1 MSIPSSLP
9 SSLFCCL
16 LFCILPNAS
25 AQDRSLV
32 QLFPESTVAFVEL
45 APADQWIQHPLRQ
58 QVQASANFK
67 EVWRSE
73 PVMKLRSGL
82 MLAEFALGD
91 KAENLI
97 TKLIK
102 GGAAFAVDK
111 EQQGV
116 ALVTKTESKDW
127 LESYLKKLVKL
138 AREEATRKKEDDPLK
153 ETEYRGLLAYKTK
166 DGIIAVLD
174 EFLLITNKDTLAK
187 IIADRYVDRSA
198 DGFEQTEQY
207 SQFAKDQNHATDSSS
222 TGTEV
227 GWMTVDVQSLREA
240 GVAPDLLGGKAKDF
254 GAEMILGGLLAVLHQ
269 TPTVSGTLR
278 LSDSKVSLSLDSPYQ
293 TGWGGEERAFFFGE
307 EGKGHAMPLL
317 QSENRIAGLSA
328 YRDVSQLWLRAGD
341 LFDATVNDQ
350 LAQADST
357 LTTLFSGRD
366 FGEEILGAIYPEV
379 RIVVSHQDFQ
389 EASSIPAVKLP
400 EFALVAKLRKPALM
414 KQELKRIFQ
423 SLVGFINVT
432 SAMNG
437 QPQLDLD
444 IEGDSAQQYYTSR
457 FVPEVDRKD
466 NAELPIQFNF
476 SPCLAFVDD
485 FVVLSS
491 TVALTKQMAVQ
502 LKSSAGESASP
513 ASSTAKNTILNVQ
526 ATALREA
533 LEANRKLMVSQNM
546 VENGHSKSEAETEVG
561 LLLAVLKMLDQ
572 MTVDLSFNDK
582 ATLETSL
589 HFVK

>member
-138 AREEATRKKEDDPLK
+138 ARDEATKKKEDDPLK

-166 DGIIAVLD
+166 DGIIAALD
-174 EFLLITNKDTLAK
+174 EYLLITNKHTLAK

-198 DGFEQTEQY
+198 EGFEQTEQY
-207 SQFAKDQNHATDSSS
+207 SQFAKDQNQATDSSS
-222 TGTEV
+222 TGKEV
-227 GWMTVDVQSLREA
+227 GWMTVDIQSLREA

-278 LSDSKVSLSLDSPYQ
+278 LSDSKISLSLDSPYQ
-293 TGWGGEERAFFFGE
+293 TGWGGEERVFFFGE
-307 EGKGHAMPLL
+307 EGKGQAMPLL
-317 QSENRIAGLSA
+317 QSENRIASLSA
-328 YRDVSQLWLRAGD
+328 YRDVSQMWLRAGD

-379 RIVVSHQDFQ
+379 RIVVSHQDFT

-476 SPCLAFVDD
+476 NPCLAFVDD

-491 TVALTKQMAVQ
+491 TVALSKQLAGQ
-502 LKSSAGESASP
+502 LKSSSGESASP
-513 ASSTAKNTILNVQ
+513 APSTSKNTILNVQ
-526 ATALREA
+526 ASALREA

-572 MTVDLSFNDK
+572 MNVDLSFDDK

>member
-1 MSIPSSLP
+1 L
-9 SSLFCCL
+9 
-16 LFCILPNAS
+16 LPNAS

-32 QLFPESTVAFVEL
+32 QLFPESTVAFVEI

-97 TKLIK
+97 TKLTM
-102 GGAAFAVDK
+102 GGAALAVDK

-116 ALVTKTESKDW
+116 ALVAKTESKDW
-127 LESYLKKLVKL
+127 LESYLKKIVKL
-138 AREEATRKKEDDPLK
+138 ARDEAAKKGGDDPLK

-166 DGIIAVLD
+166 DGIIAALD
-174 EFLLITNKDTLAK
+174 EYLLVTNKHTLAK

-207 SQFAKDQNHATDSSS
+207 SQFAKDRNQATDSST
-222 TGTEV
+222 TGKEV
-227 GWMTVDVQSLREA
+227 GWMTVDIQSLRKA
-240 GVAPDLLGGKAKDF
+240 GVAPDLLGGRAKDF

-278 LSDSKVSLSLDSPYQ
+278 LSDSKISLSLDSPYQ
-293 TGWGGEERAFFFGE
+293 TDWGGEERVFFFGE
-307 EGKGHAMPLL
+307 EGKGQAMPLL
-317 QSENRIAGLSA
+317 QSENRIASLSA
-328 YRDVSQLWLRAGD
+328 YRDVSQMWLRAGD

-379 RIVVSHQDFQ
+379 RIVVSHQDFK
-389 EASSIPAVKLP
+389 EASNMPAVKLP
-400 EFALVAKLRKPALM
+400 EFALVAKLRNPALM

-444 IEGDSAQQYYTSR
+444 IEGDSAQQYYTAR
-457 FVPEVDRKD
+457 FVREVDRKD
-466 NAELPIQFNF
+466 NAELPVQFNF

-491 TVALTKQMAVQ
+491 TVALTKQLAVQ
-502 LKSSAGESASP
+502 LKSGTEEIASP
-513 ASSTAKNTILNVQ
+513 VQATAKNTILNVQ
-526 ATALREA
+526 ASALREA

-572 MTVDLSFNDK
+572 MNVDLSFDNK

>member
-1 MSIPSSLP
+1 
-9 SSLFCCL
+9 
-16 LFCILPNAS
+16 
-25 AQDRSLV
+25 
-32 QLFPESTVAFVEL
+32 LFPDSTVVFVEI
-45 APADQWIQHPLRQ
+45 APADQWINHPLRQ
-58 QVQASANFK
+58 QVQASASFK

-97 TKLIK
+97 TKLTM
-102 GGAAFAVDK
+102 GGVAMSVDK

-116 ALVTKTESKDW
+116 VLVAKTESKDW

-138 AREEATRKKEDDPLK
+138 ARDEAAKKKDADPLK

-166 DGIIAVLD
+166 DGIIAALD
-174 EFLLITNKDTLAK
+174 EYLLITNKDTLAK
-187 IIADRYVDRSA
+187 IIADRYVDRSVE
-198 DGFEQTEQY
+198 GFEQTEQY
-207 SQFAKDQNHATDSSS
+207 SQFAKGRTQTADSSTSS
-222 TGTEV
+222 TAKEV
-227 GWMTVDVQSLREA
+227 GWMTVDIQSLREA

-269 TPTVSGTLR
+269 TPTVSGSLR
-278 LSDSKVSLSLDSPYQ
+278 LSDSKISLSLDSPYQ
-293 TGWGGEERAFFFGE
+293 TGWGGEERVFFFGE
-307 EGKGHAMPLL
+307 EGKGQAMPLL
-317 QSENRIAGLSA
+317 QSENRIASLSA
-328 YRDVSQLWLRAGD
+328 YRDVSQMWLRAGD

-389 EASSIPAVKLP
+389 EASNMPAVKLP
-400 EFALVAKLRKPALM
+400 EFALVAKLRNPALM

-457 FVPEVDRKD
+457 FVREVDRKD
-466 NAELPIQFNF
+466 NAELPVQFNF

-491 TVALTKQMAVQ
+491 TVALTKQLAVQ
-502 LKSSAGESASP
+502 LKSGTEEIASP
-513 ASSTAKNTILNVQ
+513 VQATAKNTILNVQ
-526 ATALREA
+526 ASALREA

-572 MTVDLSFNDK
+572 MNIDLSFDNK

>member
-1 MSIPSSLP
+1 MSIPTSLP
-9 SSLFCCL
+9 WPLFSCI
-16 LFCILPNAS
+16 LFILLPNAS

-45 APADQWIQHPLRQ
+45 APADQWINHPLRQ
-58 QVQASANFK
+58 HVQASASFK

-91 KAENLI
+91 KAENII

-102 GGAAFAVDK
+102 GGAALAVDK
-111 EQQGV
+111 EQKGV
-116 ALVTKTESKDW
+116 VLVAKTESKDW
-127 LESYLKKLVKL
+127 LESYLKKLIKL
-138 AREEATRKKEDDPLK
+138 ARDEATKKKEDDPLK
-153 ETEYRGLLAYKTK
+153 ETEYRGLLAYKSK
-166 DGIIAVLD
+166 VGIIAVLD
-174 EFLLITNKDTLAK
+174 EYLLITNKDTLAK
-187 IIADRYVDRSA
+187 IIADRYIDRSA
-198 DGFEQTEQY
+198 EGFEQTEQY
-207 SQFAKDQNHATDSSS
+207 SQFAKDRNQSTDSSS
-222 TGTEV
+222 TTKEV
-227 GWMTVDVQSLREA
+227 GWLTVDIQSLRDA
-240 GVAPDLLGGKAKDF
+240 GVAPDLLGGKAKNF

-278 LSDSKVSLSLDSPYQ
+278 LSDSKVSLLLDSPYQ
-293 TGWGGEERAFFFGE
+293 AGWGGEERTFFFGE
-307 EGKGHAMPLL
+307 EGKGYAMPLL
-317 QSENRIAGLSA
+317 QSENRIASLSA

-379 RIVVSHQDFQ
+379 RIVVSHQDFK

-466 NAELPIQFNF
+466 NSELPIQFNF

-491 TVALTKQMAVQ
+491 TVSLTKQMSLQ

-513 ASSTAKNTILNVQ
+513 APSTAKNTILNVQ

-572 MTVDLSFNDK
+572 MTVDLSFVDK

>member
-1 MSIPSSLP
+1 
-9 SSLFCCL
+9 
-16 LFCILPNAS
+16 
-25 AQDRSLV
+25 
-32 QLFPESTVAFVEL
+32 
-45 APADQWIQHPLRQ
+45 
-58 QVQASANFK
+58 
-67 EVWRSE
+67 
-73 PVMKLRSGL
+73 
-82 MLAEFALGD
+82 
-91 KAENLI
+91 
-97 TKLIK
+97 
-102 GGAAFAVDK
+102 
-111 EQQGV
+111 
-116 ALVTKTESKDW
+116 
-127 LESYLKKLVKL
+127 
-138 AREEATRKKEDDPLK
+138 
-153 ETEYRGLLAYKTK
+153 
-166 DGIIAVLD
+166 
-174 EFLLITNKDTLAK
+174 
-187 IIADRYVDRSA
+187 
-198 DGFEQTEQY
+198 
-207 SQFAKDQNHATDSSS
+207 
-222 TGTEV
+222 
-227 GWMTVDVQSLREA
+227 MTVDIQSLRKA

-269 TPTVSGTLR
+269 TPTVSGSLR
-278 LSDSKVSLSLDSPYQ
+278 LSDSKISLSLDSPYQ
-293 TGWGGEERAFFFGE
+293 TGWGGEERVFFFGE
-307 EGKGHAMPLL
+307 EGKGQATPLL
-317 QSENRIAGLSA
+317 QSENRIASLSA
-328 YRDVSQLWLRAGD
+328 YRDVSQMWLRAGD

-379 RIVVSHQDFQ
+379 RIVVSHQDFK
-389 EASSIPAVKLP
+389 EASNMPAVKLP

-457 FVPEVDRKD
+457 FVREVDRKD

-491 TVALTKQMAVQ
+491 TVALTKQLAVQ
-502 LKSSAGESASP
+502 LKSGTEEIASP
-513 ASSTAKNTILNVQ
+513 VQATAKNTILNVQ
-526 ATALREA
+526 ASALREA

-572 MTVDLSFNDK
+572 MNVDLSFDNK